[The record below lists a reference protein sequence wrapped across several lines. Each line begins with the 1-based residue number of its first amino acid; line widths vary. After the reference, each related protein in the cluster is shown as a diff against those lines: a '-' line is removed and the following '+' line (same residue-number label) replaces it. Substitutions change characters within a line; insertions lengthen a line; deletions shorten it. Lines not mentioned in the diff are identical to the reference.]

1 MYIYS
6 TQTEIK
12 KKVLPNL
19 TKLIVCNHDYEN
31 NVKYY

>member
-1 MYIYS
+1 MYIYIL
-6 TQTEIK
+6 QTEIK

-19 TKLIVCNHDYEN
+19 TKLIICNHDYEN

>member
-1 MYIYS
+1 MFYAID
-6 TQTEIK
+6 EIK

-19 TKLIVCNHDYEN
+19 TKLIICNHDYEN

>member
-1 MYIYS
+1 MFYAIN
-6 TQTEIK
+6 EIK

-19 TKLIVCNHDYEN
+19 TKLIICNHDYEN

>member
-1 MYIYS
+1 MFYPID
-6 TQTEIK
+6 EIK

-19 TKLIVCNHDYEN
+19 TKLIICNHDYEN